1 MRQRKCEAMKPD
13 GKKILELL
21 IQLLADQNN
30 VKVTYEIEQ
39 RG

>member
-1 MRQRKCEAMKPD
+1 MKPN
-13 GKKILELL
+13 GTKILELL

-30 VKVTYEIEQ
+30 VKITYEIEQ

>member
-1 MRQRKCEAMKPD
+1 MKPD
-13 GKKILELL
+13 GTKILELL
-21 IQLLADQNN
+21 IQLFADQNK